1 MAVSVALVA
10 TLIVVLWTWS
20 MNNRRADQ
28 VKTDLTKSIGDLA
41 ARMAELKADLSVA
54 IDRTGGRVIE
64 LKTDTNAQMSGLKAD
79 INSQL
84 SGLKAD
90 SVAQATQL
98 RSDVQGIKSDVREW
112 VKTETESG
120 FSKVRLQMLEHQ
132 RELLQ
137 KMDERLPPTAT
148 GIPTSKAGAAAPG
161 T

>member
-1 MAVSVALVA
+1 MTLLALQMQQLPTWQFVMAVSVAPVA

-64 LKTDTNAQMSGLKAD
+64 LKADTNAQMSSLKAD

-84 SGLKAD
+84 
-90 SVAQATQL
+90 
-98 RSDVQGIKSDVREW
+98 
-112 VKTETESG
+112 
-120 FSKVRLQMLEHQ
+120 
-132 RELLQ
+132 
-137 KMDERLPPTAT
+137 
-148 GIPTSKAGAAAPG
+148 
-161 T
+161 